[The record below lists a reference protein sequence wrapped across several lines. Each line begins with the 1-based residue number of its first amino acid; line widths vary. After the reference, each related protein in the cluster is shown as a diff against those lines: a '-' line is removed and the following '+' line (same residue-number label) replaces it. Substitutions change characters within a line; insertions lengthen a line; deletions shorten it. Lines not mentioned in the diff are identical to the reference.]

1 MHLFQLSASVAHV
14 TAHISLMSQACSSV
28 PATSLAL
35 VAFFT
40 RRKLL
45 CLMGSLSPLDVP
57 KLHHGRIRHVSNALH
72 LKAAAGAED
81 DSPHAVWHH
90 QVQLLL
96 PCHMG

>member
-1 MHLFQLSASVAHV
+1 
-14 TAHISLMSQACSSV
+14 
-28 PATSLAL
+28 
-35 VAFFT
+35 
-40 RRKLL
+40 
-45 CLMGSLSPLDVP
+45 MGSLSPLDVP

-72 LKAAAGAED
+72 LKAAAGAEG